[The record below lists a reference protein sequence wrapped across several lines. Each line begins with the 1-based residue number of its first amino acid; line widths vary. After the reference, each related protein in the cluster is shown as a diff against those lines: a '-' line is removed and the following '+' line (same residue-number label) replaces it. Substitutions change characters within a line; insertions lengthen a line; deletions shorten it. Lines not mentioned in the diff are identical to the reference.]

1 MFITCSDSW
10 DPWWKMITDLCF
22 QDHLQ
27 MLVRSTS
34 GFMKYLS
41 LVFLKDG
48 WLGRKKFQEHFSINH
63 GEFFSLAIW
72 NAFLYF
78 FKKNNVCINNLVGM
92 GSGPRWDDHGN
103 HYWWFLVAKQSVPPN
118 LEFVIG
124 RWVTAEK
131 PCLSHLHDSPLLH
144 PNCHPFTQF
153 FCLFYLNCKMLISS
167 LTSPT
172 ASKQTSIQIDN
183 RVVLQ
188 IWVCHCFDQILL
200 GTLYCL

>member
-1 MFITCSDSW
+1 MFITRSDSW
-10 DPWWKMITDLCF
+10 DLWWKMITDLHS

-41 LVFLKDG
+41 LVFLEDG
-48 WLGRKKFQEHFSINH
+48 WLEKKKMFQEHFSINH

-78 FKKNNVCINNLVGM
+78 FKKNNVYINNLVGM

-118 LEFVIG
+118 LEFVIS
-124 RWVTAEK
+124 RWMTAER
-131 PCLSHLHDSPLLH
+131 PHLSHLHESPSFH
-144 PNCHPFTQF
+144 
-153 FCLFYLNCKMLISS
+153 
-167 LTSPT
+167 PT
-172 ASKQTSIQIDN
+172 AIPLPNIFWF
-183 RVVLQ
+183 VFL
-188 IWVCHCFDQILL
+188 I
-200 GTLYCL
+200 